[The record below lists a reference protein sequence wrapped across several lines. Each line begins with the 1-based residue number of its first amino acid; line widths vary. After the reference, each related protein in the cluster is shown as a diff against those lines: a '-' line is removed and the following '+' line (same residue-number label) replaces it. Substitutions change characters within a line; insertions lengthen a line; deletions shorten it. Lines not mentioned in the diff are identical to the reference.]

1 MKKTY
6 IVPLTAH
13 YNLRTEGFLCAS
25 VFGNNATVD
34 QSLTPGDET
43 FDGEFQSNSKGWS
56 SDEWSE

>member
-6 IVPLTAH
+6 IAPQTIN

-25 VFGNNATVD
+25 VFGDNAAVD
-34 QSLTPGDET
+34 QSLTTGNEIYN
-43 FDGEFQSNSKGWS
+43 GEFQSNSKGWS

>member
-6 IVPLTAH
+6 IAPQTIN
-13 YNLRTEGFLCAS
+13 YNLRAEGFLCAS
-25 VFGNNATVD
+25 AFGDDATVD
-34 QSLTPGDET
+34 QSLTPGNET